1 MTLIQW
7 SRYFTADGHAELSAD
22 RVGVRVVVESVEWGC
37 GLDGPDLWL
46 PFFWTVSAKAEDAVS
61 QKEDHLRSAYS
72 FLRHKHLKADR
83 GKYQKQHEWQML
95 GGSSIYL
102 TYPNLLCCPIA
113 RNSEHTQNTIRAHSE
128 NTQRALWK
136 YSPHLQ
142 SVPSSAGRNSYT
154 ISYSD
159 IGERTMILVCFTMVQ
174 TLLSKLV
181 SGWSVHCSFSL
192 FRDST
197 WEQKL
202 ARHHNIFLC

>member
-1 MTLIQW
+1 MWKMPCKSSVSSWWHWYTEAQTSLTMAMQKK
-7 SRYFTADGHAELSAD
+7 LSAN

-142 SVPSSAGRNSYT
+142 SVPSSAGRHFWEWPKRRRCWVKKRKMWNLWGGRGCPASRWL
-154 ISYSD
+154 
-159 IGERTMILVCFTMVQ
+159 ERPA
-174 TLLSKLV
+174 SKV
-181 SGWSVHCSFSL
+181 
-192 FRDST
+192 
-197 WEQKL
+197 
-202 ARHHNIFLC
+202 